1 MESQPQNPE
10 FKINP
15 ESFHP
20 WDCDIFL
27 SPMFGFLSLKS
38 FLSSLSY

>member
-10 FKINP
+10 YRINP

-20 WDCDIFL
+20 CFCNVMSDWIT
-27 SPMFGFLSLKS
+27 SKI
-38 FLSSLSY
+38 